1 MYRCRCCLYR
11 TGGVL
16 SRGVLSRGVGA
27 DSQIFHLAIPA
38 PARVGIPTG
47 GRVPTH
53 PSRARASVSF
63 ISRVSRCHSA
73 RRFVA
78 FVCNDV
84 LWAVDLRVIVAR
96 TPLWHLC
103 LCVCGVLVPGLGSV
117 GRDSHLVKRASYSST
132 RTTSRDMRRNE
143 LALRVRTP
151 GFWPLPERRLFT
163 PTFSHRTKH
172 I

>member
-16 SRGVLSRGVGA
+16 SRGVGA
-27 DSQIFHLAIPA
+27 DSQIFHLAMPA

-63 ISRVSRCHSA
+63 ISESRGATLH
-73 RRFVA
+73 
-78 FVCNDV
+78 
-84 LWAVDLRVIVAR
+84 VDLLRSFATTCYGR
-96 TPLWHLC
+96 WAFGPLWHEPLC
-103 LCVCGVLVPGLGSV
+103 GTFVCGVLVPGLGSV

-143 LALRVRTP
+143 LARRVRTP

-163 PTFSHRTKH
+163 PTFSNRTKH

>member
-16 SRGVLSRGVGA
+16 SRGVGA
-27 DSQIFHLAIPA
+27 DSQIFHLAMPA

-63 ISRVSRCHSA
+63 ISESRGATLH
-73 RRFVA
+73 
-78 FVCNDV
+78 
-84 LWAVDLRVIVAR
+84 VDLLRSFATTCYGWWAFGPLSVA
-96 TPLWHLC
+96 PLFMRLW
-103 LCVCGVLVPGLGSV
+103 GSCAGFGV
-117 GRDSHLVKRASYSST
+117 GRKRLPSGKRASYSST

-143 LALRVRTP
+143 LARRVRTP